1 VCLELTWKKLYKPAP
16 TQDGEWPPSEFQQ
29 NHLPKMMIS
38 VESTTFKPHD
48 AKMPSKLGSWKA
60 ELTVKGA
67 GGAGSGWKYG
77 LSHETIRFQTT
88 GLRKGKEY

>member
-1 VCLELTWKKLYKPAP
+1 
-16 TQDGEWPPSEFQQ
+16 
-29 NHLPKMMIS
+29 
-38 VESTTFKPHD
+38 
-48 AKMPSKLGSWKA
+48 MPSKLGSWKA

-88 GLRKGKEY
+88 GFRKGKEY